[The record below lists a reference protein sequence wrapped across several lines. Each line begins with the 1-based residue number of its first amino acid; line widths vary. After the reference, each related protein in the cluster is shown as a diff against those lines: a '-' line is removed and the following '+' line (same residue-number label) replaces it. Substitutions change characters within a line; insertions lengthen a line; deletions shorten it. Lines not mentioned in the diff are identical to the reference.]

1 MPRILQSKTIRNLK
15 LNILPL
21 LIALI
26 LSGCSSNIAIE
37 KPLSDLAAYENQK
50 LNWVSCYEDFECTD
64 LRVPIDYADL
74 TVGTFKI
81 AVLRHKAQ
89 DPKNRIGSLIVN
101 PGGPGGSGVDYA
113 YNAEYVFDP
122 DVLDRYDIVGFDPRG
137 VNRSA
142 PIECLTDEETD
153 ANYASDAKPDTEAEL
168 EQALS
173 DSKDF
178 IDKCER
184 ANEYLTHYSTAEA
197 ARDMDILRV
206 ALGDKKL
213 NYFGKSYG
221 TYLGTL
227 YAQFF
232 PNKVGRMILD
242 GALDPNISILE
253 QNISQAKGFDDALDA
268 FLADCTKQD
277 DCPLPKNK
285 QEATFKIIT
294 LFETAALNPL
304 PRKTKVENDERT
316 ATESLIV
323 LGTASALYD
332 DVDGW
337 PKLRTAFLEG
347 QQGYGDTF
355 LDLADQYSGRS
366 SDGSYMSNE
375 LDSGAIIDCLD
386 WPDTRSVEKTK
397 ADAKRFTDVAPVFGP
412 YLAYTNISCK
422 YLTPPTK
429 DKLTRSTNKI
439 TSIKTAPV
447 IVIGTTRD
455 PATPYEW
462 SVGLHQIFKNSKLI
476 SLDADGH
483 TGQGRGSA
491 CVDEAVDSYLLKGIS
506 PQKDLR
512 CSL

>member
-1 MPRILQSKTIRNLK
+1 MMQKNKSFLTTFAIS
-15 LNILPL
+15 
-21 LIALI
+21 IALV
-26 LSGCSSNIAIE
+26 LSGCSSNVAIE

-50 LNWVSCYEDFECTD
+50 LKWSTCYEDFECTD

-81 AVLRHKAQ
+81 AVLRYKAQ

-168 EQALS
+168 EKALT
-173 DSKDF
+173 DSEDF
-178 IDKCER
+178 IKKCEEK
-184 ANEYLTHYSTAEA
+184 NEFLTHYSTAES
-197 ARDMDILRV
+197 ARDMDILRA
-206 ALGDKKL
+206 ALGDKKI
-213 NYFGKSYG
+213 NFFGKSYG

-232 PNKVGRMILD
+232 PDKVGRMILD

-253 QNISQAKGFDDALDA
+253 QNISQAVGFDIALDA
-268 FLADCTKQD
+268 FLADCAKQD
-277 DCPLPKNK
+277 DCPLPANR
-285 QEATFKIIT
+285 QEATAAIIA
-294 LFETAALNPL
+294 LFTTAATNPL
-304 PRKTKVENDERT
+304 PRKTKVENDERV
-316 ATESLIV
+316 ATESLMV

-347 QQGYGDTF
+347 ERGFGDTF
-355 LDLADQYSGRS
+355 LDLADQYTGRS
-366 SDGSYMSNE
+366 SDGMYMSNE
-375 LDSGAIIDCLD
+375 LDSGAVIDCLD
-386 WPDTRSVEKTK
+386 WPDTRSIEKTK
-397 ADAKRFTDVAPVFGP
+397 AEAQRFTDRAPVFGP
-412 YLAYTNISCK
+412 YLAYTSIACK
-422 YLTPPTK
+422 FLKPAPK
-429 DKLTRSTNKI
+429 DKLTRTTNKI
-439 TSIKTAPV
+439 TSIKTAP
-447 IVIGTTRD
+447 ILVIGTTRD
-455 PATPYEW
+455 PATPYDW
-462 SVGLHQIFKNSKLI
+462 AVGLHEIFTTSKLI

-491 CVDEAVDSYLLKGIS
+491 CVDNAVDSYLLKGIS

-512 CSL
+512 CTL

>member
-1 MPRILQSKTIRNLK
+1 MPKNKSLFTTFAISL
-15 LNILPL
+15 
-21 LIALI
+21 ALV
-26 LSGCSSNIAIE
+26 LSGCSSNVAIE

-50 LNWVSCYEDFECTD
+50 LDWSTCYEDFECTD

-81 AVLRHKAQ
+81 AVLRYKAQ

-168 EQALS
+168 EQALA

-178 IDKCER
+178 IEKCES
-184 ANEYLTHYSTAEA
+184 ANEYLTHYSTAAA
-197 ARDMDILRV
+197 ARDMDILRA

-232 PNKVGRMILD
+232 PEKVGRMILD

-268 FLADCTKQD
+268 FLADCAKQD

-285 QEATFKIIT
+285 QEATLKIIA

-397 ADAKRFTDVAPVFGP
+397 ADAKRFTDAAPVFGP

-462 SVGLHQIFKNSKLI
+462 SIGLHQIFKNSKLI

-512 CSL
+512 CAL

>member
-1 MPRILQSKTIRNLK
+1 MMPKNKSLITTFAIS
-15 LNILPL
+15 
-21 LIALI
+21 IALI
-26 LSGCSSNIAIE
+26 LSGCSSNVAIE
-37 KPLSDLAAYENQK
+37 KPLSDLVAYENQR
-50 LNWVSCYEDFECTD
+50 LDWASCYEDFECTD

-81 AVLRHKAQ
+81 AVLRYKAQ

-168 EQALS
+168 EQALA

-178 IDKCER
+178 IDKCES
-184 ANEYLTHYSTAEA
+184 ANEFLTHYSTAAA
-197 ARDMDILRV
+197 ARDMDILRA

-232 PNKVGRMILD
+232 PDKVGRMILD

-268 FLADCTKQD
+268 FLADCAKQD

-285 QEATFKIIT
+285 QEATLKIIT

-397 ADAKRFTDVAPVFGP
+397 ADAKRFTDAAPVFGP

-422 YLTPPTK
+422 YLTPPAK
-429 DKLTRSTNKI
+429 DNLTRSTNKI

-462 SVGLHQIFKNSKLI
+462 SVGLHQIFRNSKLI
-476 SLDADGH
+476 SLYADGH

-491 CVDEAVDSYLLKGIS
+491 CVDNAVDAYLLKGKT
-506 PQKDLR
+506 PNKNLT

>member
-1 MPRILQSKTIRNLK
+1 MKKRTPFLT
-15 LNILPL
+15 
-21 LIALI
+21 ALT
-26 LSGCSSNIAIE
+26 LAFALVATGCASNVAIE

-50 LNWVSCYEDFECTD
+50 LDWATCYEDFECTD

-74 TVGTFKI
+74 TVGTFKL
-81 AVLRHKAQ
+81 AVLRYTAQ
-89 DPKNRIGSLIVN
+89 DQKNRIGSLIVN

-137 VNRSA
+137 VDRSA

-153 ANYASDAKPDTEAEL
+153 ASYASDAKPDTEAEL
-168 EQALS
+168 EKALA
-173 DSKDF
+173 DSEDF
-178 IDKCER
+178 IKKCEEK
-184 ANEYLTHYSTAEA
+184 NEFLTHYSTAES
-197 ARDMDILRV
+197 ARDMDILRA
-206 ALGDKKL
+206 ALGDKKI
-213 NYFGKSYG
+213 NFFGKSYG

-253 QNISQAKGFDDALDA
+253 QNISQAVGFDIALDA
-268 FLADCTKQD
+268 FLADCAKQD
-277 DCPLPKNK
+277 DCPLPANR
-285 QEATFKIIT
+285 QEATAAIIA
-294 LFETAALNPL
+294 LFTTAATNPL
-304 PRKTKVENDERT
+304 PRKTKVENDERV

-347 QQGYGDTF
+347 QRGFGDTF
-355 LDLADQYSGRS
+355 LDLADQYTGRS
-366 SDGSYMSNE
+366 SDGMYMSNE
-375 LDSGAIIDCLD
+375 LDSGAVIDCLD
-386 WPDTRSVEKTK
+386 WPDTRSIEKTK
-397 ADAKRFTDVAPVFGP
+397 AEAQRFTDRAPVFGP
-412 YLAYTNISCK
+412 YLAYTNIACK
-422 YLTPPTK
+422 FLTPPVK
-429 DKLTRSTNKI
+429 DKLTRTTNKI
-439 TSIKTAPV
+439 TSIETAP
-447 IVIGTTRD
+447 ILVIGTTRD
-455 PATPYEW
+455 PATPYDW
-462 SVGLHQIFKNSKLI
+462 AVGLHEIFTTSKLI

-491 CVDEAVDSYLLKGIS
+491 CVDNAVDSYLLQGKT
-506 PQKDLR
+506 PKKNLT

>member
-1 MPRILQSKTIRNLK
+1 MLK
-15 LNILPL
+15 KKSL
-21 LIALI
+21 LTTLAISLALV
-26 LSGCSSNIAIE
+26 LSGCASKVAIE
-37 KPLSDLAAYENQK
+37 KPLSDLAAYENQI
-50 LNWVSCYEDFECTD
+50 LDWSTCYDDFDCTD
-64 LRVPIDYADL
+64 LRVPINYADL

-81 AVLRHKAQ
+81 AVLRYKAQ
-89 DPKNRIGSLIVN
+89 DQARRIGSLIVN

-153 ANYASDAKPDTEAEL
+153 ASYASDAKPDTQEEL
-168 EQALS
+168 DKALA
-173 DSKDF
+173 DSQDF
-178 IDKCER
+178 INKCQD
-184 ANEYLTHYSTAEA
+184 ANEFLNHYSTAEA
-197 ARDMDILRV
+197 ARDMDILRA

-213 NYFGKSYG
+213 NFFGKSYG

-232 PNKVGRMILD
+232 PEKVGRMVLD
-242 GALDPNISILE
+242 GALDPNISVVE
-253 QNISQAKGFDDALDA
+253 QSVSQAKGFDEALDA
-268 FLADCTKQD
+268 FLADCAKQD
-277 DCPLPKNK
+277 DCPLPKNEE
-285 QEATFKIIT
+285 EATAAIIA
-294 LFETAALNPL
+294 LFAKSAADPL
-304 PRKTKVENDERT
+304 PRKTKVEDDDRF

-337 PKLRTAFLEG
+337 PKLRTAFLESQRG
-347 QQGYGDTF
+347 FGDTF
-355 LDLADQYSGRS
+355 LELADQYSGRS
-366 SDGSYMSNE
+366 ADGTYSSNE

-386 WPDTRSVEKTK
+386 WPETRTIEDTK
-397 ADAKRFTDVAPVFGP
+397 ADAKLFSDAAPVFGP
-412 YLAYTNISCK
+412 YLAYTNINCK

-429 DKLTRSTNKI
+429 DKLTRTTNKI
-439 TSIKTAPV
+439 TSIKTAPI
-447 IVIGTTRD
+447 IVIGTIRD

-462 SVGLHQIFKNSKLI
+462 AIGLNKIFTTSTLI

-491 CVDEAVDSYLLKGIS
+491 CVDDAVDKYLLQGKS
-506 PQKDLR
+506 PKKNLT
-512 CSL
+512 CTL

>member
-1 MPRILQSKTIRNLK
+1 
-15 LNILPL
+15 
-21 LIALI
+21 
-26 LSGCSSNIAIE
+26 
-37 KPLSDLAAYENQK
+37 
-50 LNWVSCYEDFECTD
+50 
-64 LRVPIDYADL
+64 
-74 TVGTFKI
+74 
-81 AVLRHKAQ
+81 
-89 DPKNRIGSLIVN
+89 
-101 PGGPGGSGVDYA
+101 
-113 YNAEYVFDP
+113 
-122 DVLDRYDIVGFDPRG
+122 
-137 VNRSA
+137 
-142 PIECLTDEETD
+142 
-153 ANYASDAKPDTEAEL
+153 
-168 EQALS
+168 
-173 DSKDF
+173 
-178 IDKCER
+178 
-184 ANEYLTHYSTAEA
+184 
-197 ARDMDILRV
+197 MDILRA

-232 PNKVGRMILD
+232 PDKVGRMILD

-253 QNISQAKGFDDALDA
+253 QNISQAVGFDEALDA
-268 FLADCTKQD
+268 FLANCAKQD
-277 DCPLPKNK
+277 DCPLPTNK
-285 QEATFKIIT
+285 QEATLKIIT

-337 PKLRTAFLEG
+337 PKLRNAFREG

-355 LDLADQYSGRS
+355 LDLADQYTGRS

-397 ADAKRFTDVAPVFGP
+397 ADAKRFTDAAPVFGP

-439 TSIKTAPV
+439 TSIKTEPV

-491 CVDEAVDSYLLKGIS
+491 CVDEAVDAYLLKGKS
-506 PQKDLR
+506 PNKNLT

>member
-1 MPRILQSKTIRNLK
+1 MLK
-15 LNILPL
+15 NKSL
-21 LIALI
+21 LTTLAISFALV
-26 LSGCSSNIAIE
+26 LSGCASKVAIE
-37 KPLSDLAAYENQK
+37 KPLSDLAAYENQI
-50 LNWVSCYEDFECTD
+50 LDWSTCYDDFDCTD
-64 LRVPIDYADL
+64 LRVPINYADL

-81 AVLRHKAQ
+81 AVLRYKAQ
-89 DPKNRIGSLIVN
+89 DQAKRIGSLIVN

-153 ANYASDAKPDTEAEL
+153 ASYASDAKPDTQEEL
-168 EQALS
+168 DKALA
-173 DSKDF
+173 DSQDF
-178 IDKCER
+178 INKCQD
-184 ANEYLTHYSTAEA
+184 ANEFLNHYSTAEA
-197 ARDMDILRV
+197 ARDMDILRA

-213 NYFGKSYG
+213 NFFGKSYG

-232 PNKVGRMILD
+232 PEKVGRMVLD
-242 GALDPNISILE
+242 GALDPNISVVE
-253 QNISQAKGFDDALDA
+253 QSVSQAKGFDEALDA
-268 FLADCTKQD
+268 FLADCATQD

-285 QEATFKIIT
+285 EEATAKIIA
-294 LFETAALNPL
+294 LFASSATTPL
-304 PRKTKVENDERT
+304 PRKTKMENDQRT

-337 PKLRTAFLEG
+337 PKLRTAFLQG

-355 LDLADQYSGRS
+355 LDLADQYTGRS
-366 SDGSYMSNE
+366 SDGTYMSNE

-386 WPDTRSVEKTK
+386 WPDTRSIEQTK
-397 ADAKRFTDVAPVFGP
+397 ADVKSFTDAAPVFGP

-429 DKLTRSTNKI
+429 DTLTRTTNKI

-462 SVGLHQIFKNSKLI
+462 SVGLHKIFTTSTLI

-491 CVDEAVDSYLLKGIS
+491 CVDDAVDIYLLQGKT
-506 PQKDLR
+506 PNKNLT

>member
-1 MPRILQSKTIRNLK
+1 MRIKKLIKLK
-15 LNILPL
+15 KLAILATL
-21 LIALI
+21 SSLI
-26 LSGCSSNIAIE
+26 LAGCATGERE

-50 LNWVSCYEDFECTD
+50 LDWATCYQAFECTD
-64 LRVPIDYADL
+64 LLVPIDYADL

-81 AVLRHKAQ
+81 AVLRYKAQ
-89 DPKNRIGSLIVN
+89 DQAKRIGSLIVN

-137 VNRSA
+137 VNRSV
-142 PIECLTDEETD
+142 PIKCLTDPETD
-153 ANYASDAKPDTEAEL
+153 ESYASDAKPDTESEL
-168 EQALS
+168 EKALT
-173 DSKDF
+173 DSQDF
-178 IDKCER
+178 IAKCEEK
-184 ANEYLTHYSTAEA
+184 NEHLNQFSTANA
-197 ARDMDILRV
+197 ARDMDILRA

-213 NYFGKSYG
+213 NFFGKSYG

-232 PNKVGRMILD
+232 PDNVGRMVLD
-242 GALDPNISILE
+242 GAVDPNISILE
-253 QNISQAKGFDDALDA
+253 QNISQAVGFDEALNA
-268 FLADCTKQD
+268 FLADCATQD
-277 DCPLPKNK
+277 DCPLPANR
-285 QEATFKIIT
+285 QEATAAIIT
-294 LFETAALNPL
+294 LLTKSAASPL
-304 PRKTKVENDERT
+304 PRKTKVENDERL

-347 QQGYGDTF
+347 QRGFGDTF
-355 LDLADQYSGRS
+355 LDLADQYTGRS
-366 SDGSYMSNE
+366 SDGTYSSNE

-386 WPDTRSVEKTK
+386 WPDTRSIEKTK
-397 ADAKRFTDVAPVFGP
+397 AEAQRFSDVAPVFGP

-429 DKLTRSTNKI
+429 DKLTRPTNKI
-439 TSIKTAPV
+439 ISIKTSPIV
-447 IVIGTTRD
+447 VIGTTRD
-455 PATPYEW
+455 PATPYDW
-462 SVGLHQIFKNSKLI
+462 AIGLHKIFTTSTLI

-491 CVDEAVDSYLLKGIS
+491 CVDDAVDTYLLQGIS
-506 PQKDLR
+506 PRKNLI

>member
-1 MPRILQSKTIRNLK
+1 MLK
-15 LNILPL
+15 NKSL
-21 LIALI
+21 LTTFVISIALV
-26 LSGCSSNIAIE
+26 LSGCSSNVAIE

-50 LNWVSCYEDFECTD
+50 LDWATCYEDFECTD
-64 LRVPIDYADL
+64 LRVPIDYVDL
-74 TVGTFKI
+74 TVGTLKI
-81 AVLRHKAQ
+81 AVLRYKAQ

-168 EQALS
+168 EQALA
-173 DSKDF
+173 DSKVF
-178 IDKCER
+178 IDKCEN
-184 ANEYLTHYSTAEA
+184 ANEYLTHYSTAAA
-197 ARDMDILRV
+197 ARDMDILRA

-232 PNKVGRMILD
+232 PDKVGRMILD

-268 FLADCTKQD
+268 FLADCAKQD

-285 QEATFKIIT
+285 QEATLKIIA

-397 ADAKRFTDVAPVFGP
+397 ADAKRFTDAAPVFGP

-491 CVDEAVDSYLLKGIS
+491 CVDNAVDAYLLQGKS
-506 PQKDLR
+506 PKKNLT